1 MNRNP
6 ANPQPSNSQQQEF
19 KLDGTPY
26 QVDQMIGIGAYGQ
39 VRQAIH
45 RPTGRQVAIK
55 RIANAF
61 GTFVLTR
68 RTLREVRILRKLS
81 HENIISVLDMFT
93 APANQGKDIFL
104 VMDLMETTLHR
115 IIHST
120 QSLSNNHHKYFLYQ
134 ILRGLKYLHS
144 AGIIHRD
151 LKPDNLLVNG
161 DCLLKIAD
169 FGMARRQ
176 DQTDEEDSSPMTQYV
191 QTRWYRAPEL
201 LFSLI
206 DYDTKVDI
214 WSAGCIFAE
223 LIMRR
228 QLFPGREAA
237 MQIKML
243 VYYLGTPEEKIMD
256 KITSGLI
263 KNWIINLGHREPL
276 AWKTILSKASS
287 KAVLL
292 AEQMLQMAPWNRITA
307 EEALAHPYLELYHA
321 PENEPVMSDEIQ
333 LDAEAIEK
341 LQIEELYS
349 QLELEAGFFQKQRNV
364 YDIEKH

>member
-1 MNRNP
+1 MNRQIQQ
-6 ANPQPSNSQQQEF
+6 PQALNSMQQDPNF

-26 QVDQMIGIGAYGQ
+26 DVEQMIGIGAYGQ
-39 VRQAIH
+39 VRQAVD
-45 RPTGRQVAIK
+45 RRTGKQVAIK
-55 RIANAF
+55 RIVNAF

-93 APANQGKDIFL
+93 APAVQGRDIYL

-120 QSLSNNHHKYFLYQ
+120 QSLSDKHNKYFLYQ

-144 AGIIHRD
+144 VGIIHRD

-169 FGMARRQ
+169 FGLARSV
-176 DQTDEEDSSPMTQYV
+176 DQLQNEEGSPMTQYV

-223 LIMRR
+223 MVMRR

-243 VYYLGTPEEKIMD
+243 VYYLGTPEAEVMD
-256 KITSGLI
+256 KISSTLI
-263 KNWIINLGHREPL
+263 KNWIVNLGPREAL
-276 AWKTILSKASS
+276 QWKTILPKASS
-287 KAVLL
+287 KAVSL
-292 AEQMLQMAPWNRITA
+292 AEQMMQIAPWKRISA
-307 EEALAHPYLELYHA
+307 EAALSHPYLDLYHV
-321 PENEPVMSDEIQ
+321 P
-333 LDAEAIEK
+333 
-341 LQIEELYS
+341 
-349 QLELEAGFFQKQRNV
+349 
-364 YDIEKH
+364 

>member
-1 MNRNP
+1 MTTIKPNR
-6 ANPQPSNSQQQEF
+6 ATMTEVQF

-26 QVDQMIGIGAYGQ
+26 DVEQMIGIGAYGQ
-39 VRQAIH
+39 VRQAID
-45 RPTGRQVAIK
+45 RRSGKPVAIK
-55 RIANAF
+55 RIGNAF

-68 RTLREVRILRKLS
+68 RTLREIRILHRLS

-93 APANQGKDIFL
+93 VPAAQGKDIYL

-120 QSLSNNHHKYFLYQ
+120 QTLSDKHHRYFLYQ
-134 ILRGLKYLHS
+134 IVRGLKYLHS
-144 AGIIHRD
+144 LGCVHRD

-169 FGMARRQ
+169 FGMARSV
-176 DQTDEEDSSPMTQYV
+176 DQLKTEEGNPMTQYV

-223 LIMRR
+223 MIMRR

-237 MQIKML
+237 MQIKMI
-243 VYYLGTPEEKIMD
+243 VFYLGTPEAEVMD
-256 KITSGLI
+256 RISSSI
-263 KNWIINLGHREPL
+263 VHNWIVNLGQREALP
-276 AWKTILSKASS
+276 WKTILPKATAT
-287 KAVLL
+287 AVDL
-292 AEQMLQMAPWNRITA
+292 AEKMMQVAPWKRISA
-307 EEALAHPYLELYHA
+307 EEALSHPYLDLYHV
-321 PENEPVMSDEIQ
+321 PENEPIS
-333 LDAEAIEK
+333 AEAVQFDADAIER
-341 LQIEELYS
+341 LTMEELHG
-349 QLELEAGFFQKQRNV
+349 ELEAEAKFFQNQRESYEV
-364 YDIEKH
+364 EQ